1 MGSGFLSLF
10 PSSPLAH
17 LAESRGWGSEVR
29 GQTDLLP
36 WLLTAALWATNAE
49 GHTPLQA
56 VSEASWRSPARP
68 SGLGDASPLLT
79 KAHFNPQLSEDP
91 LLTPILTD
99 GVHWPSPALL
109 LDLKWT
115 LGPAGWL
122 SLPCG
127 PGSVRTVM
135 PMDRREHS
143 YFSNTALHSLC
154 PVTSPFC
161 FLRHESGTNRWCL
174 STPRNTNQ
182 AL

>member
-1 MGSGFLSLF
+1 MQLQNTALNQKVGIQSKVLFINSDFVKGETFPLLKVVGSGFLSLF

-79 KAHFNPQLSEDP
+79 KAHFSPRSLRTHSSLRFSLMEFTGPPQHSF
-91 LLTPILTD
+91 
-99 GVHWPSPALL
+99 
-109 LDLKWT
+109 WT
-115 LGPAGWL
+115 SNGP
-122 SLPCG
+122 
-127 PGSVRTVM
+127 
-135 PMDRREHS
+135 
-143 YFSNTALHSLC
+143 
-154 PVTSPFC
+154 
-161 FLRHESGTNRWCL
+161 
-174 STPRNTNQ
+174 
-182 AL
+182 